1 MKGTYQG
8 YKQNGKFFNVTVDGS
23 FVGFGM
29 THPEDNLGLQ
39 EGDIVE
45 FETYQRGNFT
55 NADVKTVKKVSDEGG
70 GKVGSP
76 APQRNTGSTGGTGG
90 MNKGEYWDKKESRD
104 IERQTVIEHQSSR
117 NAAIEL
123 VRVMSEAGIASFGT
137 KKADQYDAC
146 LALVDRIT
154 ARFNSDVE
162 GVRKD
167 GLPVSEDNSDVKDN
181 VTDELE
187 G

>member
-8 YKQNGKFFNVTVDGS
+8 YKQNGKFFNVTVDGN

-39 EGDIVE
+39 EGDVIE

-55 NADVKTVKKVSDEGG
+55 NADTKTVKKVTGDGG
-70 GKVGSP
+70 NSADNPSKAQSKGS
-76 APQRNTGSTGGTGG
+76 SGG
-90 MNKGEYWDKKESRD
+90 MNKGDYWDKKEARD

-117 NAAIEL
+117 NAAIET
-123 VRVMSEAGIASFGT
+123 VRVMAEAGIASFGT

-146 LALVDRIT
+146 MALIDRIT
-154 ARFNSDVE
+154 ARYNSDIE
-162 GVRKD
+162 SVREN
-167 GLPVSEDNSDVKDN
+167 GLPVSEDTSEVQNN
-181 VTDELE
+181 VTDELDE
-187 G
+187 

>member
-39 EGDIVE
+39 EGDVIE

-55 NADVKTVKKVSDEGG
+55 NADTKTVRKVSDSD
-70 GKVGSP
+70 GSSNSKP
-76 APQRNTGSTGGTGG
+76 AADNSKSRGSSGG
-90 MNKGEYWDKKESRD
+90 MNKGEYWDKKEARD

-117 NAAIEL
+117 NAAIET

-146 LALVDRIT
+146 MALIDRIT
-154 ARFNSDVE
+154 ARYNSDIE
-162 GVRKD
+162 SVREN
-167 GLPVSEDNSDVKDN
+167 GLPVSEDTSDVQNN
-181 VTDELE
+181 VTDELD